1 MKHNYHSVISIFA
14 IAIKKNVILT
24 KRRTNFILAFLF
36 ALLGSNTIFGQS
48 PYIDNTPAGSETFIV
63 PSGVNSITV
72 SIWGAGGG
80 GGGSSINGDGGS
92 GGGGGGATTRI
103 IAVTPG
109 DTFSYSVGTGGT
121 GGLSNA
127 TLAGSGENSTFI
139 NVGLGINLLGN
150 GGTGGARNRGAA
162 GTGGTASGGTIN
174 STGQNGTVGNASGQ
188 AGGNSGVVIGIFGG
202 GGGAVTNSTGNNG
215 TIPGGGGGG
224 AERTGGGARN
234 GGNGANGQVHIT
246 YTCPAMTANAGVDQ
260 NLALCTTT
268 TTLVGSAIPAGM
280 IGTWS
285 IVTGP
290 GTITSPNTATTGI
303 TNLVP
308 GTNTTFRWTISNGT
322 CGSVSDNILITTLA
336 GAGCTP
342 YCLNTY
348 TTAVHPITNVTFS
361 NIINNTSNVVNGT
374 PQHEIF
380 FMPVGQVE
388 RGEIYQLSMSGN
400 TNGVAAPLYGVRA
413 FFDWNKD
420 GDFLD
425 LGESYDMG
433 GIDNVNFQTSLYI
446 QIPLTAILG
455 QTRMRVAMQ
464 SGGTYPAACRTG
476 AGSGQSEDYIIDIN
490 TQTCTSPTAGFSFT
504 AVTGTTATINW
515 TAAAPA
521 PSNGYDIYI
530 SPINSAPNPVP
541 PNETIPTVN
550 DPGSPYNV
558 TGLTPGVRYYVWIR
572 GNCGSGDF
580 GVWNT
585 MGSFTTTL
593 TNDTCAGA
601 IVVPVNAG
609 TNCELAVEG
618 TLENS
623 VTPNATICGSNN
635 NVDVW
640 YRFTATATTHR
651 ITVVPQPFINYV
663 TPTITDADLRF
674 QVLSGLCAAPV
685 SVSCV
690 NNNTNNTETQS
701 IGGLIIGTSYFIRV
715 HCTGANRTKFTV
727 CVTTGNATH
736 SSNSA
741 AVGTY
746 TIHPTAGYSNR
757 YIQDYN
763 TTGTLTNTVNMNTG
777 RSITGYKNYT
787 GLTAAVGVSGGG
799 INIDIALRESRQ
811 LIKAWVDWNNDGLF
825 DDTTET
831 VYNSSG
837 ILSIATS
844 FGFVIPGATPIGNYK
859 LRVRSSNF
867 SRTYPYAGGA
877 IVANILPYGYT
888 VDGETEDYTI
898 NVVQDCVH
906 QIATVTDNSR
916 CAAGT
921 VNLNVTTN
929 GVPAATH
936 VRWYDAE
943 VGGTLLG
950 TTAVVAN
957 ASTWTTPSISVTTE
971 YWVTAFNTVGGCE
984 SLYRKKI
991 IAIVNPVANMFI
1003 TPSTPEVCGENNI
1016 VSITAAGDF
1025 VIDNLIDENFNASLG
1040 TLTSVII
1047 GGAGDAITRWQR
1059 QVSPYVPAGGVWKPA
1074 IISRSAGDGF
1084 AMATSDYNLDVNTA
1098 LESVLLDSSPYS
1110 DLTLTFRHY
1119 YSYYGVPYDIGYI
1132 EVSTDGG
1139 TIYNPVQT
1147 IVADQGQ
1154 ASNFSL
1160 VTINMNAYIN
1170 QPTLMVRFRYNAK
1183 FCDGW
1188 AIDDVKLFGTRPLST
1203 SFTWSGAPVDVFI
1216 DPACTIPYVA
1226 QLVPTVYIKPT
1237 PVQIASNSWSFT
1249 ATATLNNGCFISIPI
1264 TINNKT
1270 KLWKGTVSTD
1280 WNQPNNWEP
1289 AGVPDSN
1296 TCVIIYD
1303 GPNDSRIIG
1312 AFYNAFAKYVIVRP
1326 NGDLLVNSDNTLT
1339 ITDNLN
1345 VEVGGVATFDNGS
1358 NLIQTTN
1365 TANIGNITY
1374 RRTANIRR
1382 QDYVYWSS
1390 PVASFASNAVSPGT
1404 SLGYQYKWLPTTGGV
1419 NNFGNW
1425 TLANETMVLGKGYGL
1440 RGPDAFSISVLTNYT
1455 ASFIGV
1461 PNNGDI
1467 TIPISRGTWNSGTY
1481 NTMVSTT
1488 LGTNEDDNWNLV
1500 GNPYPSAID
1509 ALNFLTLNT
1518 NIAGFVNIWTHGMLP
1533 SNLVVDPFYNNYV
1546 YNYTPTDYLT
1556 FNAVGPSTGPGSG
1569 SFNGSLAAG
1578 QGFFVSMLHTSAAT
1592 TENLTFNNT
1601 LRRDGIGNA
1610 YNNSVFYKTSNDDS
1624 SLNEIEKNRI
1634 WFDLVGPSG
1643 NSVRSLL
1650 GYVEKAT
1657 NGNDRLFDAFSNE
1670 KVSFNI
1676 FSLIENER
1684 MLIQGRKL
1692 PFDVNDKVNIGVS
1705 IPQDGLY
1712 KIALGAIDGLFL
1724 DANQNIYLEDKLL
1737 NIVYNLKDAPYSF
1750 IGNKGTITDRFVIR
1764 YIKNSNESLTELTN
1778 QISVYDNNTLTVE
1791 SGKLKIKNIQI
1802 YDILGKKLFDKNNVN
1817 NRILE
1822 IHNLTRTNSLMI
1834 VKVSLEDNS
1843 EEVRKIIY

>member
-1 MKHNYHSVISIFA
+1 MWIIHFLQKNKIIF
-14 IAIKKNVILT
+14 T
-24 KRRTNFILAFLF
+24 FIFLF
-36 ALLGSNTIFGQS
+36 SLFGFNTAFGQS
-48 PYIDNTPAGSETFIV
+48 PYIDNTNNGVETFIV
-63 PSGVNSITV
+63 PSGVTSITV
-72 SIWGAGGG
+72 SVWGAGGG

-92 GGGGGGATTRI
+92 GGGGGGATTRV

-109 DTFSYSVGTGGT
+109 DTFTYTVGIGGA

-127 TLAGSGENSTFI
+127 TLAGSGGNSTFV
-139 NVGLGINLLGN
+139 NGGLGINLLAN

-162 GTGGTASGGTIN
+162 GVGGTASGGTVN
-174 STGQNGTVGNASGQ
+174 ATGQNGTIGNASGQ

-202 GGGAVTNSTGNNG
+202 GGVAVTNSTGSNG

-224 AERTGGGARN
+224 AERTGMGTRN
-234 GGNGANGQVHIT
+234 GGNGANGQIHIT

-260 NLALCTTT
+260 NLALCATT
-268 TTLVGSAIPAGM
+268 TTLNGSAIPAGM
-280 IGTWS
+280 TGTWS

-290 GTITSPNTATTGI
+290 GIITSPNTATTGI

-308 GTNTTFRWTISNGT
+308 GTNTTFRWTISNGA
-322 CGSVSDNILITTLA
+322 CGSVSDNILVTTLA

-374 PQHEIF
+374 PQHEVF
-380 FMPVGQVE
+380 FTPVGQTE

-400 TNGVAAPLYGVRA
+400 TNGATQHSVIA
-413 FFDWNKD
+413 FFDWNAD
-420 GDFLD
+420 GDFID
-425 LGESYDMG
+425 AGESFGMG
-433 GIDNVNFQTSLYI
+433 LIDDVNFNTSIYV
-446 QIPLTAILG
+446 QIPLTAALG
-455 QTRMRVAMQ
+455 QTRMRIAMQ
-464 SGGTYPAACRTG
+464 NNNMAYSTACQTG
-476 AGSGQSEDYIIDIN
+476 ARRGQSEDYLIN
-490 TQTCTSPTAGFSFT
+490 ITNQTCTSPTAGFSFT
-504 AVTGTTATINW
+504 AITGTTATINW

-521 PSNGYDIYI
+521 PANGYDIYI
-530 SPINSAPNPVP
+530 SPINSAPNPLP
-541 PNETIPTVN
+541 PNETIPSAN
-550 DPGSPYNV
+550 DAGSPYNA

-572 GNCGSGDF
+572 GNCGGGDY
-580 GVWNT
+580 GVWNS
-585 MGSFTTTL
+585 MGNFTTTL

-609 TNCELAVEG
+609 TDCELAVEG

-623 VTPNATICGSNN
+623 TTPNAAICGTANS
-635 NVDVW
+635 VDVW
-640 YRFTATATTHR
+640 YRFTATSTSHR

-663 TPTITDADLRF
+663 TPTITLADLKF
-674 QVLSGLCAAPV
+674 EVISGTCGIPLSL
-685 SVSCV
+685 SCV
-690 NNNTNNTETQS
+690 NANTTSTETQTVT
-701 IGGLIIGTSYFIRV
+701 GLLVGTSYFIRV
-715 HCTGANRTKFTV
+715 HCTAANRTKFTV

-741 AVGTY
+741 APGTY
-746 TIHPTAGYSNR
+746 TIHPTAGFSNR

-763 TTGTLTNTVNMNTG
+763 TTGTLTNTVNMTTG
-777 RSITGYKNYT
+777 RSVTGYKNYT
-787 GLTAAVGVSGGG
+787 GLTAAVGVAGGG

-811 LIKAWVDWNNDGLF
+811 LLKAWVDWNSDGLF
-825 DDTTET
+825 NDATEV

-844 FGFVIPGATPIGNYK
+844 FGFVIPGATPIGNYR
-859 LRVRSSNF
+859 LRVRASNF
-867 SRTYPYAGGA
+867 NRTYVPAL
-877 IVANILPYGYT
+877 VNNNILPYGFT

-921 VNLNVTTN
+921 VTLNVTTN
-929 GVPAATH
+929 GAPPATH
-936 VRWYDAE
+936 VRWYDSE

-957 ASTWTTPSISVTTE
+957 ASSWTTPSISTTTE

-1040 TLTSVII
+1040 TMTSIII
-1047 GGAGDAITRWQR
+1047 GGAGDAATRWQR

-1098 LESVLLDSSPYS
+1098 LESVVLDSSPYS

-1119 YSYYGVPYDIGYI
+1119 YSYYGVPYDIGYV

-1139 TIYNPVQT
+1139 TTYNPVQT
-1147 IVADQGQ
+1147 IVADNGQ
-1154 ASNFSL
+1154 ASNFVL
-1160 VTINMNAYIN
+1160 ETIDMSAYIN
-1170 QPTLMVRFRYNAK
+1170 QPTLNVRFRYNAK

-1188 AIDDVKLFGTRPLST
+1188 AIDDVRLFGTRPLST
-1203 SFTWSGAPVDVFI
+1203 SFTWSGAPVDVYI

-1226 QLVPTVYIKPT
+1226 QLVPTVYVKPT
-1237 PVQIASNSWSFT
+1237 PMQMASGSWSFT
-1249 ATATLNNGCFISIPI
+1249 ATATLNNGCFVSIPI

-1270 KLWKGTVSTD
+1270 KLWKGTVNSD

-1289 AGVPDSN
+1289 TGVPDSN

-1312 AFYNAFAKYVIVRP
+1312 PFYDAFAKYVIIRP
-1326 NGDLLVNSDNTLT
+1326 NGDLLANTDNTLT
-1339 ITDNLN
+1339 ITENLT
-1345 VEVGGVATFDNGS
+1345 VEPGGIATFESGS
-1358 NLIQTTN
+1358 SLIQVN
-1365 TANIGNITY
+1365 DVANSGDITY
-1374 RRTANIRR
+1374 RRTANVRR

-1390 PVASFASNAVSPGT
+1390 PVASFASNAVTPGT
-1404 SLGYQYKWLPTTGGV
+1404 SSGYQYKWLPTTAGI

-1425 TLANETMVLGKGYGL
+1425 TLANETMVLGKGYCL
-1440 RGPDAFSISVLTNYT
+1440 RGPDAYSTSVLTNYT
-1455 ASFIGV
+1455 ASFVGV
-1461 PNNGDI
+1461 PNNGPI
-1467 TIPISRGTWNSGTY
+1467 TIPISRGTWNGGTY
-1481 NTMVSTT
+1481 STGVSTT

-1500 GNPYPSAID
+1500 GNPYPSAINAID
-1509 ALNFLTLNT
+1509 FLTLNT
-1518 NIAGFVNIWTHGMLP
+1518 NIAGFVNIWTHGTLP
-1533 SNLVVDPFYNNYV
+1533 STAIADPFYNNYS
-1546 YNYTPTDYLT
+1546 YNYTPSDYITYNSLG
-1556 FNAVGPSTGPGSG
+1556 ASSGPGV
-1569 SFNGSLAAG
+1569 FNGRINAG

-1601 LRRDGIGNA
+1601 LRSNS
-1610 YNNSVFYKTSNDDS
+1610 YNNNAFYRTSNSDKAAED
-1624 SLNEIEKNRI
+1624 LEKHRI
-1634 WFDLVGPSG
+1634 WFDLIAPSG
-1643 NSVRSLL
+1643 NNVRSLL
-1650 GYVEKAT
+1650 GYIENAT
-1657 NGNDRLFDAFSNE
+1657 NGSDRLFDAFSSE
-1670 KVSFNI
+1670 KLSFNI
-1676 FSLIENER
+1676 FSLIDNER

-1692 PFDVNDKVNIGVS
+1692 PFDNKDKVAIGITV
-1705 IPQDGLY
+1705 PQDGLY
-1712 KIALGAIDGLFL
+1712 KIALSSVDGLFL
-1724 DANQNIYLEDKLL
+1724 DANQNIYLEDRLL
-1737 NIVYNLKDAPYSF
+1737 NITYDLRTSPYSF
-1750 IGNKGTITDRFVIR
+1750 MANKGNITDRFVMKFTKEGEENV
-1764 YIKNSNESLTELTN
+1764 IKTTN
-1778 QISVYDNNTLTVE
+1778 QVVVYDNNVLTIQ
-1791 SGKLKIKNIQI
+1791 SAKAKIKDIQI
-1802 YDILGKKLFDKNNVN
+1802 YDTLGKLIVSKNS
-1817 NRILE
+1817 
-1822 IHNLTRTNSLMI
+1822 IHTTNFEVTNLARTNTLII
-1834 VKVSLEDNS
+1834 VKIILDDNS